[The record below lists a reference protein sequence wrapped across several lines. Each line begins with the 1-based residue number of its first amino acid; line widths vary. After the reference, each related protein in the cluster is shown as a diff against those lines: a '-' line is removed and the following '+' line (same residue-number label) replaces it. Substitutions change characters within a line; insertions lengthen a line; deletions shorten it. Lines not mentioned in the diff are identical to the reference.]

1 MGDIRGAAEPRCGD
15 LRTPRCDTPHMNARR
30 LLPLALGVTALLVL
44 AGIASHGR
52 PLSGSRGSGPT
63 ATFFDYVL
71 TTVVLLAVAGLAV
84 LVYSLV
90 SIRRGAAVP
99 RRGRWHLVSSLV
111 TLALSAAV
119 AVLILHS
126 KFEQRLRQL
135 AQGLNKTGQAARQ
148 RPKPGTH
155 VRNAR
160 LRWDEVAIA
169 AALLGGATALLLASR
184 RTRRPPKPW
193 RIRSREAV
201 SAALDFSLDDLR
213 NEPDLRRAIIA
224 AYARM
229 ERALAMAG
237 VARRPSEA
245 PFEYLERALRSL
257 DTGGASV
264 SRLTALFEW
273 AKFSHHEP
281 GPEMR
286 DEAIAALGE
295 VRDELRRPHEAAAA

>member
-1 MGDIRGAAEPRCGD
+1 VGDIRGAAEPRCGD

-135 AQGLNKTGQAARQ
+135 EQGLKGGQAAHAKPRQ
-148 RPKPGTH
+148 ARP

-286 DEAIAALGE
+286 DEAIAALAE

>member
-1 MGDIRGAAEPRCGD
+1 M
-15 LRTPRCDTPHMNARR
+15 HARR
-30 LLPLALGVTALLVL
+30 LLPLAFGVTVLLVL

-52 PLSGSRGSGPT
+52 PLSGSHGTGPT
-63 ATFFDYVL
+63 AAFFDYVL
-71 TTVVLLAVAGLAV
+71 TTVVLFAIVMLAV
-84 LVYSLV
+84 LVYSLASV
-90 SIRRGAAVP
+90 RRGAAVP
-99 RRGRWHLVSSLV
+99 RRGRWHLFSSLFV
-111 TLALSAAV
+111 LALSAAV

-135 AQGLNKTGQAARQ
+135 EQGLKKGQQAAGVKPRQ
-148 RPKPGTH
+148 ATH

-169 AALLGGATALLLASR
+169 AALLGGAAGLLLAAR

-193 RIRSREAV
+193 GFRSREAV

-229 ERALAMAG
+229 ERALALAG

-245 PFEYLERALRSL
+245 PFEYVERALRSL
-257 DTGGASV
+257 DTSGTSV
-264 SRLTALFEW
+264 SRLTAIFEW
-273 AKFSHHEP
+273 AKFSQHEP

-286 DEAIAALGE
+286 DEAIEALAA
-295 VRDELRRPHEAAAA
+295 VRDELRRPQEASAA

>member
-1 MGDIRGAAEPRCGD
+1 MR
-15 LRTPRCDTPHMNARR
+15 ARW
-30 LLPLALGVTALLVL
+30 LAPLGLGVTALLVM

-63 ATFFDYVL
+63 ATFFDYVF
-71 TTVVLLAVAGLAV
+71 TTLVLFALAMLAV
-84 LVYSLV
+84 LIHSLASV
-90 SIRRGAAVP
+90 RRGTAMP
-99 RRGRWHLVSSLV
+99 QRGRWHLLSSL
-111 TLALSAAV
+111 LMFALSAAV

-135 AQGLNKTGQAARQ
+135 GQGLKGGQAARA
-148 RPKPGTH
+148 KPGRGRT

-169 AALLGGATALLLASR
+169 AALLGGAAALLLATQ

-193 RIRSREAV
+193 RLRSREAV

-213 NEPDLRRAIIA
+213 DEPDLRRAIIA

-257 DTGGASV
+257 DTSGASV

-273 AKFSHHEP
+273 AKFSQHEP

-286 DEAIAALGE
+286 DEAIEALAA
-295 VRDELRRPHEAAAA
+295 VRDELRRPHEAAA

>member
-1 MGDIRGAAEPRCGD
+1 MPS
-15 LRTPRCDTPHMNARR
+15 RR

-63 ATFFDYVL
+63 ATFFDYVFTSIVL
-71 TTVVLLAVAGLAV
+71 FAVVVLGV
-84 LVYSLV
+84 LVYSLASV
-90 SIRRGAAVP
+90 RRGAAVP
-99 RRGRWHLVSSLV
+99 RRGRWHLLNSFAM
-111 TLALSAAV
+111 LALSAAV

-135 AQGLNKTGQAARQ
+135 GQGLKPNAQQAGGVK
-148 RPKPGTH
+148 PKQGTH

-160 LRWDEVAIA
+160 LRWDEVAVA
-169 AALLGGATALLLASR
+169 AALLGGAAALVLAGR
-184 RTRRPPKPW
+184 RARRPPKPW
-193 RIRSREAV
+193 RFRSREAV

-237 VARRPSEA
+237 VARKPSEA
-245 PFEYLERALRSL
+245 PFEYLARALRSL
-257 DTGGASV
+257 DTSGASV

-273 AKFSHHEP
+273 AKFSQHEP
-281 GPEMR
+281 GPAMR
-286 DEAIAALGE
+286 DEAIEALAA
-295 VRDELRRPHEAAAA
+295 VRDELRRPPAEETAAA

>member
-1 MGDIRGAAEPRCGD
+1 MPS
-15 LRTPRCDTPHMNARR
+15 RR

-63 ATFFDYVL
+63 ATFFDYVFTSIVL
-71 TTVVLLAVAGLAV
+71 FAVVVLGV
-84 LVYSLV
+84 LVYSLASV
-90 SIRRGAAVP
+90 RRGAAVP
-99 RRGRWHLVSSLV
+99 RRGRWHLLNSFAM
-111 TLALSAAV
+111 LALSAAV

-135 AQGLNKTGQAARQ
+135 GQGLKPNAQQAGGVK
-148 RPKPGTH
+148 PKQGTH

-160 LRWDEVAIA
+160 LRWDEVAVA
-169 AALLGGATALLLASR
+169 AALLGGAAALVLAGR
-184 RTRRPPKPW
+184 RARRPPKPW
-193 RIRSREAV
+193 RFRSREAV

-245 PFEYLERALRSL
+245 PFEYLARALRSL
-257 DTGGASV
+257 DTSGASV

-273 AKFSHHEP
+273 AKFSQHEP
-281 GPEMR
+281 GPAMR
-286 DEAIAALGE
+286 DEAIEALAA
-295 VRDELRRPHEAAAA
+295 VRDELRLPPAEETAAA

>member
-1 MGDIRGAAEPRCGD
+1 MPS
-15 LRTPRCDTPHMNARR
+15 RR

-52 PLSGSRGSGPT
+52 PLSGSRGNGPT
-63 ATFFDYVL
+63 ATFFDYVFTSIVL
-71 TTVVLLAVAGLAV
+71 FAVVVLGV
-84 LVYSLV
+84 LVYSLASV
-90 SIRRGAAVP
+90 RRGAAVP
-99 RRGRWHLVSSLV
+99 RRGRWHLLNSFAM
-111 TLALSAAV
+111 LALSAAV

-135 AQGLNKTGQAARQ
+135 GQGLKPNAQQAGGVK
-148 RPKPGTH
+148 PKQGTH

-160 LRWDEVAIA
+160 LRWDEVAVA
-169 AALLGGATALLLASR
+169 AALLGGAAALVLAGR
-184 RTRRPPKPW
+184 RARRPPKPW
-193 RIRSREAV
+193 RFRSREAV

-245 PFEYLERALRSL
+245 PFEYLARALRSL
-257 DTGGASV
+257 DTSGASV

-273 AKFSHHEP
+273 AKFSQHEP
-281 GPEMR
+281 GPAMR
-286 DEAIAALGE
+286 DEAIEALAA
-295 VRDELRRPHEAAAA
+295 VRDELRRPPAEETAAA

>member
-1 MGDIRGAAEPRCGD
+1 M
-15 LRTPRCDTPHMNARR
+15 HARR
-30 LLPLALGVTALLVL
+30 LLPLVFGVTALLVL

-52 PLSGSRGSGPT
+52 PLSGSPGRGPT
-63 ATFFDYVL
+63 ATFFDYVF
-71 TTVVLLAVAGLAV
+71 TTIVLFAVVMLAV
-84 LVYSLV
+84 LVYSFT
-90 SIRRGAAVP
+90 SFRRGAAVP
-99 RRGRWHLVSSLV
+99 RRGRWHLSSSLIM
-111 TLALSAAV
+111 LALSAAA

-135 AQGLNKTGQAARQ
+135 EQGLKTNSAQGTTGLKTGPA
-148 RPKPGTH
+148 TH

-169 AALLGGATALLLASR
+169 AALLGGAAAFLLASR

-193 RIRSREAV
+193 RFRSREAV

-229 ERALAMAG
+229 ERALATAG

-257 DTGGASV
+257 DTSAAAV

-273 AKFSHHEP
+273 AKFSQHEP

-286 DEAIAALGE
+286 DEAIDALASL
-295 VRDELRRPHEAAAA
+295 RDELRRPQEVTAA

>member
-1 MGDIRGAAEPRCGD
+1 MPS
-15 LRTPRCDTPHMNARR
+15 RR

-52 PLSGSRGSGPT
+52 PLSGSHGSGPT
-63 ATFFDYVL
+63 ATFFDYVFTSIVL
-71 TTVVLLAVAGLAV
+71 FAVVVLGV
-84 LVYSLV
+84 LVYSLASV
-90 SIRRGAAVP
+90 RRGAAVP
-99 RRGRWHLVSSLV
+99 RRGRWHLLNSFAM
-111 TLALSAAV
+111 LALSAAV

-135 AQGLNKTGQAARQ
+135 GQGLKPNAQQAGGVK
-148 RPKPGTH
+148 PKQGTH

-160 LRWDEVAIA
+160 LRWDEVAVA
-169 AALLGGATALLLASR
+169 AALLGGAAALVLAGR
-184 RTRRPPKPW
+184 RARRPPKPW
-193 RIRSREAV
+193 RFRSRDAV

-245 PFEYLERALRSL
+245 PFEYLARALRSL
-257 DTGGASV
+257 DTSGASV

-273 AKFSHHEP
+273 AKFSQHEP
-281 GPEMR
+281 GPAMR
-286 DEAIAALGE
+286 DEAIEALAA
-295 VRDELRRPHEAAAA
+295 VRDELRLPPAEETAAA

>member
-1 MGDIRGAAEPRCGD
+1 MPS
-15 LRTPRCDTPHMNARR
+15 RR

-52 PLSGSRGSGPT
+52 PLSGSRGNGPT
-63 ATFFDYVL
+63 ATFFDYVFTSIVL
-71 TTVVLLAVAGLAV
+71 FAVVVLGV
-84 LVYSLV
+84 LVYSLASV
-90 SIRRGAAVP
+90 RRGAAVP
-99 RRGRWHLVSSLV
+99 RRGRWHLLNSFAM
-111 TLALSAAV
+111 LALSAAV

-135 AQGLNKTGQAARQ
+135 GQGLKPNAQQAGGVK
-148 RPKPGTH
+148 PKQGTH

-160 LRWDEVAIA
+160 LRWDEVAVA
-169 AALLGGATALLLASR
+169 AALLGGAAALVLAGR
-184 RTRRPPKPW
+184 RARRPPKPW
-193 RIRSREAV
+193 RFRSREAV

-237 VARRPSEA
+237 VARKPSEA
-245 PFEYLERALRSL
+245 PFEYLARALRSL
-257 DTGGASV
+257 DTSGASV

-273 AKFSHHEP
+273 AKFSQHEP
-281 GPEMR
+281 GPAMR
-286 DEAIAALGE
+286 DEAIEALAA
-295 VRDELRRPHEAAAA
+295 VRDELRRPPAEETAAA

>member
-1 MGDIRGAAEPRCGD
+1 MR
-15 LRTPRCDTPHMNARR
+15 ARW
-30 LLPLALGVTALLVL
+30 LLPLGLGVTALLVL

-63 ATFFDYVL
+63 ATFFDYVF
-71 TTVVLLAVAGLAV
+71 TTLVLLALVMLAV
-84 LVYSLV
+84 LAYSLA
-90 SIRRGAAVP
+90 SARRGTAMP
-99 RRGRWHLVSSLV
+99 QRRRWNLLSSL
-111 TLALSAAV
+111 LMFALSAAA

-135 AQGLNKTGQAARQ
+135 GQGLKGGQAARA
-148 RPKPGTH
+148 KPGQARP

-169 AALLGGATALLLASR
+169 AALLGGTTALLLASR

-193 RIRSREAV
+193 RLRSREAV

-237 VARRPSEA
+237 IARRPSEA

-257 DTGGASV
+257 ETSGASV
-264 SRLTALFEW
+264 SRLTARFEW
-273 AKFSHHEP
+273 AKFSQHEP

-286 DEAIAALGE
+286 DEAIEALAV
-295 VRDELRRPHEAAAA
+295 VRDELRRPQEVAA

>member
-1 MGDIRGAAEPRCGD
+1 MPS
-15 LRTPRCDTPHMNARR
+15 RR
-30 LLPLALGVTALLVL
+30 LLPLAFGVTALLVL

-63 ATFFDYVL
+63 ATFFDYVFTSIVL
-71 TTVVLLAVAGLAV
+71 FAVVVLGV
-84 LVYSLV
+84 LVYSLASV
-90 SIRRGAAVP
+90 RRGAAVP
-99 RRGRWHLVSSLV
+99 RRGRWHLLNSFAM
-111 TLALSAAV
+111 LALSAAV

-135 AQGLNKTGQAARQ
+135 GQGLKPNAQQAGGVK
-148 RPKPGTH
+148 PKQGAH

-160 LRWDEVAIA
+160 LRWDEVAVA
-169 AALLGGATALLLASR
+169 AALLGGAAALVLAGR
-184 RTRRPPKPW
+184 RARRPPKPW
-193 RIRSREAV
+193 RFRSREAV

-237 VARRPSEA
+237 VARKPSEA
-245 PFEYLERALRSL
+245 PFEYLARALRSL
-257 DTGGASV
+257 DTSGASV

-273 AKFSHHEP
+273 AKFSQHEP
-281 GPEMR
+281 GPAMR
-286 DEAIAALGE
+286 DEAIEALAA
-295 VRDELRRPHEAAAA
+295 VRDELRRPPAEETAAA

>member
-1 MGDIRGAAEPRCGD
+1 MPS
-15 LRTPRCDTPHMNARR
+15 RR
-30 LLPLALGVTALLVL
+30 LLPLAFGVTALLVL

-63 ATFFDYVL
+63 ATFFDYVFTSIVL
-71 TTVVLLAVAGLAV
+71 FAVVVLGV
-84 LVYSLV
+84 LVYSLASV
-90 SIRRGAAVP
+90 RRGAAVP
-99 RRGRWHLVSSLV
+99 RRGRWHLLNSFAM
-111 TLALSAAV
+111 LALSAAV

-135 AQGLNKTGQAARQ
+135 GQGLKPNAQQAGGVK
-148 RPKPGTH
+148 PKQGTH

-160 LRWDEVAIA
+160 LRWDEVAVA
-169 AALLGGATALLLASR
+169 AALLGGAAALVLAGR
-184 RTRRPPKPW
+184 RARRPPKPW
-193 RIRSREAV
+193 RFRSREAV

-237 VARRPSEA
+237 VARKPSEA
-245 PFEYLERALRSL
+245 PFEYLARALRSL
-257 DTGGASV
+257 DTSGASV

-273 AKFSHHEP
+273 AKFSQHEP
-281 GPEMR
+281 GPAMR
-286 DEAIAALGE
+286 DEAIEALAA
-295 VRDELRRPHEAAAA
+295 VRDELRRPPAEETAAA

>member
-1 MGDIRGAAEPRCGD
+1 MP
-15 LRTPRCDTPHMNARR
+15 ARR

-63 ATFFDYVL
+63 ATFFDYVF
-71 TTVVLLAVAGLAV
+71 TTIVLFAVVMLAV
-84 LVYSLV
+84 LAYSLASV
-90 SIRRGAAVP
+90 RRGAGVP
-99 RRGRWHLVSSLV
+99 RRGRWHLFSSLIM
-111 TLALSAAV
+111 LALSAAV

-135 AQGLNKTGQAARQ
+135 GEGLKKSGQAAAVK
-148 RPKPGTH
+148 PKQATRA
-155 VRNAR
+155 RNAR

-169 AALLGGATALLLASR
+169 AALLGGVAALLLASR
-184 RTRRPPKPW
+184 RTRRPPTPW
-193 RIRSREAV
+193 RLRSREAV

-257 DTGGASV
+257 DTSGASV

-273 AKFSHHEP
+273 AKFSQHEP

-286 DEAIAALGE
+286 DEAIVALAS

>member
-1 MGDIRGAAEPRCGD
+1 M
-15 LRTPRCDTPHMNARR
+15 HARR

-52 PLSGSRGSGPT
+52 PLSSSHGGGPT

-71 TTVVLLAVAGLAV
+71 TTIVLFTVVMLGV
-84 LVYSLV
+84 LVYSAASV
-90 SIRRGAAVP
+90 RRGAAVAQP
-99 RRGRWHLVSSLV
+99 GRWHLISSFLV
-111 TLALSAAV
+111 LALSAAAV
-119 AVLILHS
+119 ALILHG
-126 KFEQRLRQL
+126 KFQERLRQL
-135 AQGLNKTGQAARQ
+135 EQGLSANGGRQ
-148 RPKPGTH
+148 GSGPNANPATR
-155 VRNAR
+155 VRKAR

-169 AALLGGATALLLASR
+169 AALLGGATAFLLASR

-193 RIRSREAV
+193 RSRSREAV

-229 ERALAMAG
+229 ERALAIAG

-245 PFEYLERALRSL
+245 PFEYLGRALRSL
-257 DTGGASV
+257 DTSAAAV

-273 AKFSHHEP
+273 AKFSQHEP

-286 DEAIAALGE
+286 DEAIDALASL
-295 VRDELRRPHEAAAA
+295 RDELRRPQEVTAA